1 MNVHLSLNI
10 YIFQPLFYL
19 AVTYFNKLLSFFL
32 FTSGT
37 LIVHILI
44 YLMVSENLIGFLHP
58 FSSCSSDYVIW
69 NELASS
75 SQIYFFAWMKLIY
88 EAWCLNFLF
97 CRKPCKCCVS
107 THGRHSSSANRSH
120 SYPEMEKKCAFQ
132 HPSASSPRGHLSYL
146 PIFSQP
152 LSKWLPKENIKTQ
165 ISSTYHQCYIDHWIC
180 SYKV

>member
-1 MNVHLSLNI
+1 MWVHVNMNVHLSLNI

-97 CRKPCKCCVS
+97 SNYTTLGFLYPPSPLQGCYWTMQRRWDYWSPEERNSIRGQRQGLIIERFCGIKC
-107 THGRHSSSANRSH
+107 
-120 SYPEMEKKCAFQ
+120 Y
-132 HPSASSPRGHLSYL
+132 
-146 PIFSQP
+146 
-152 LSKWLPKENIKTQ
+152 
-165 ISSTYHQCYIDHWIC
+165 
-180 SYKV
+180 